1 VFAPATV
8 QGDLSVR
15 PPRPIRHRLRI
26 KVVASRACVLVLPG
40 GKMRSDEPSRWWQP
54 ANLRM
59 VFLARALR
67 RRLGPDVEVRRVQYR
82 LRGWNSPRWDPVR
95 DAERVLAQVRQWC
108 DPEHLVVVGHS
119 MGGRVA
125 AHLSA
130 EGDVGAVVALAP
142 WWHGEKADLIPV
154 GTRLL
159 VVHGTADTRTDP
171 HASRTQTLRAR
182 ERGLDAQW
190 VGIEGVG
197 HHMVRRWREW
207 QLLTTDFVADYLAD
221 GNPGR

>member
-1 VFAPATV
+1 
-8 QGDLSVR
+8 
-15 PPRPIRHRLRI
+15 
-26 KVVASRACVLVLPG
+26 
-40 GKMRSDEPSRWWQP
+40 
-54 ANLRM
+54 
-59 VFLARALR
+59 
-67 RRLGPDVEVRRVQYR
+67 
-82 LRGWNSPRWDPVR
+82 
-95 DAERVLAQVRQWC
+95 
-108 DPEHLVVVGHS
+108 